1 MLVTLGGW
9 GWGGGA
15 VKASL
20 YTVSNPLNFF
30 GLSSLLLI
38 LVPPNF

>member
-9 GWGGGA
+9 EAGGGG

-30 GLSSLLLI
+30 GLGSLLLI